1 VLKIAF
7 LLILAILIIATSL
20 FVFVAVLLATPPKGT
35 SKDILIKSGPRK
47 GRVVACIGDSLTH
60 GNLGVCWVDMLRK
73 YFPKD
78 VFLNEGVNGELACQV
93 IQRIEPILECKPD
106 IAILMIG
113 SNDAM
118 GSFDKE
124 SGERYMLRNK
134 LSELP
139 TLENYKKLLPDLI
152 DYLSVV
158 ARVAICTLPPIGE
171 QHDSEINKY
180 VYKFN
185 DFITKTAQEKNVS
198 LLNVSDLMWEELD
211 KRTYPVINNYNPKI
225 SLIARRM
232 LGGCIQHYIFKKTWD
247 KVGESKGQWLL
258 FDQIHLGER
267 GARVMYGTIKKFI
280 NQA

>member
-267 GARVMYGTIKKFI
+267 GAKVMFESIKRFI
-280 NQA
+280 NRA